1 MDAELIARQDELRSL
16 LGEARVIAV
25 VGISSKP
32 GDPRTASPPY
42 LQEHGYRIVPVNP
55 HETEVLGE
63 RVYPTLLD
71 IPEDVHVD
79 VVDVFRRAEHTPEV
93 ARDAV
98 AIGAR
103 LLWLQEGIVSE
114 EAARIASEGGLDVI
128 MGVCI
133 KKVRQRLMAAEAE
146 NVAREAE
153 RPKRRN
159 RPMKWEYFVAPL
171 LEHNPGEILNNFG
184 EDGWELVTIL
194 QQQTPAGGV
203 SMVAYL
209 KRQVT

>member
-1 MDAELIARQDELRSL
+1 VDAELIARRDELRSL

-32 GDPRTASPPY
+32 WRPSHDVASY

-55 HETEVLGE
+55 NEAEVLGE
-63 RVYPTLLD
+63 QAYPTLRD
-71 IPEDVHVD
+71 IPDDIRVD

-103 LLWLQEGIVSE
+103 VLWLQEGIVSD
-114 EAARIASEGGLDVI
+114 EAATIASEGGLDVI

-133 KKVRQRLMAAEAE
+133 KKVRQRLMAFEE
-146 NVAREAE
+146 HE
-153 RPKRRN
+153 RGTER
-159 RPMKWEYFVAPL
+159 
-171 LEHNPGEILNNFG
+171 
-184 EDGWELVTIL
+184 
-194 QQQTPAGGV
+194 
-203 SMVAYL
+203 
-209 KRQVT
+209 